1 MSYVCYS
8 GLDPESRKADIIM
21 PFLLVGLRKKTERR
35 KEMGFWENVKKDLQ
49 KGLKEGMDFV
59 REGATIVK
67 VKAEELTEE
76 GKKRIKVFDLKT
88 KVQREISE
96 LGGKVYDLS
105 SKMKNPMI
113 DSKVKAGIARIK
125 KLEAQIAKIEGKIKV
140 TSKKVTRKP
149 TSKSKGK

>member
-1 MSYVCYS
+1 
-8 GLDPESRKADIIM
+8 
-21 PFLLVGLRKKTERR
+21 LVLRRKKKTKRR
-35 KEMGFWENVKKDLQ
+35 KEMGFWENVKEDLQ

-105 SKMKNPMI
+105 KKMKNPML

-125 KLEAQIAKIEGKIKV
+125 KLEVQIAKIEGKIKV
-140 TSKKVTRKP
+140 TSKKAARTR

>member
-1 MSYVCYS
+1 MS
-8 GLDPESRKADIIM
+8 
-21 PFLLVGLRKKTERR
+21 
-35 KEMGFWENVKKDLQ
+35 FWENVKKDLQ

-125 KLEAQIAKIEGKIKV
+125 KLEAQIAKIEGKIKA
-140 TSKKVTRKP
+140 TSKKAARTR

>member
-1 MSYVCYS
+1 
-8 GLDPESRKADIIM
+8 
-21 PFLLVGLRKKTERR
+21 
-35 KEMGFWENVKKDLQ
+35 MGFWENVKKDLQ
-49 KGLKEGMDFV
+49 KGLKDGMDFV

-105 SKMKNPMI
+105 KKMKNPML

-140 TSKKVTRKP
+140 KSKKTARTR